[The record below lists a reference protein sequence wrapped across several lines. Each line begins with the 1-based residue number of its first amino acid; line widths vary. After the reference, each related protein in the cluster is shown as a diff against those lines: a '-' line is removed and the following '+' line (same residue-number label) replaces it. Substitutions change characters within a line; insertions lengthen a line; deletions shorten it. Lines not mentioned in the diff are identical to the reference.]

1 MSLNLNQHR
10 VAFLLFGFR
19 LPAIEIIRRK
29 DRSGKQ
35 ILLIALL
42 GGAPPI
48 LLADIFTKAI

>member
-1 MSLNLNQHR
+1 MSLNSKQR
-10 VAFLLFGFR
+10 RAAFLLFGFR
-19 LPAIEIIRRK
+19 LPEIEIIRQE